1 MLRVGKLEVTD
12 LLGNDCALMLRLQG
26 RNQPGLET
34 ASLLWVEIADLLRN
48 IEKRGNFLVMALLR
62 ALGGDTSST
71 TDLNWELLT
80 AGVSNKLAGLLLN
93 ILGGT
98 G

>member
-1 MLRVGKLEVTD
+1 
-12 LLGNDCALMLRLQG
+12 MLRLEG

-48 IEKRGNFLVMALLR
+48 IEKRGNSLVMALLI
-62 ALGGDTSST
+62 ALRGDAAST
-71 TDLNWELLT
+71 ADLNRELLT